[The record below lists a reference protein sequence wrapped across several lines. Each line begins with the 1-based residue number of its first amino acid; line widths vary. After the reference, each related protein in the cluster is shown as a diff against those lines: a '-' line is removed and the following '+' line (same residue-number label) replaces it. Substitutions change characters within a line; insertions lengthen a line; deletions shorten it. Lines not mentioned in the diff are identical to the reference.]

1 MGERVRGRRPNGVDD
16 ATVEAVG
23 ALTEALETAER
34 ARGRLFDF
42 HQLSG
47 SADAKADRAAGLLRE
62 AGHTVHTPD
71 LFGGRTFASIEE
83 GAAFTRSDDAPD
95 VDALADAA
103 AAELPADVVYLGFS
117 FGVMPAQRLAQT
129 RLGAAGAVL
138 CESCVPVTGEWAFGP
153 WPEGVPVQVH
163 GMDADPFFAGEGDI
177 DAARELVSLV
187 PDAELFVYPG
197 NVHLFADSSLPQ
209 YDEAAADLLTARVLD
224 LLGRV

>member
-1 MGERVRGRRPNGVDD
+1 M
-16 ATVEAVG
+16 ATVLLFHHLQG
-23 ALTEALETAER
+23 LTPGVVA
-34 ARGRLFDF
+34 F
-42 HQLSG
+42 
-47 SADAKADRAAGLLRE
+47 ADALRE

-83 GAAFTRSDDAPD
+83 GAAFTHLDDAPD

-129 RLGAAGAVL
+129 RAGAAGAVL

-153 WPEGVPVQVH
+153 WPEGVLVQVH

-177 DAARELVSLV
+177 EPPGSSCLGCGARSCSSI
-187 PDAELFVYPG
+187 PG
-197 NVHLFADSSLPQ
+197 MPISSWTPRCRS
-209 YDEAAADLLTARVLD
+209 TTRTP
-224 LLGRV
+224 RRC